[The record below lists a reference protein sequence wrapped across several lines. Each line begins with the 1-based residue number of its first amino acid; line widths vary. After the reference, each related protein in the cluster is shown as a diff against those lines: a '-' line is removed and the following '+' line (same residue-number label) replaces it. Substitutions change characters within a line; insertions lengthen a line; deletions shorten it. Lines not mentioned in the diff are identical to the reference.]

1 LAQRSRKRRRPAA
14 DASREDAMALRYARA
29 RERDAAV
36 RASLVPLAPGE
47 RPRAVTVAAIFA
59 TLVAVAN
66 LIAALLS
73 NPTGPEWRF
82 AAIQCAVLLAAAVGM
97 WRVKY
102 WAVLGF
108 QVLLGITIL
117 LAFLALLRA
126 GNVWAVLLVVAVIGV
141 CGAQFWFLIRAMA
154 RIQMPERAQ
163 RRT

>member
-1 LAQRSRKRRRPAA
+1 
-14 DASREDAMALRYARA
+14 MARRYARA
-29 RERDAAV
+29 RERDDAV

-59 TLVAVAN
+59 TIVAVAN
-66 LIAALLS
+66 LVAALLS
-73 NPTGPEWRF
+73 HPTGPEWRF
-82 AAIQCAVLLAAAVGM
+82 VAIQCAVLLAAAVGM

-117 LAFLALLRA
+117 LAFFALLRA
-126 GNVWAVLLVVAVIGV
+126 GNAWAVLLVVAVIGI